1 MEQETRKKPLFFRPG
16 WYRMSRV
23 GKKRKKKRVWRHAK
37 GMDSKI
43 RLTERGYAA
52 RPSSGWGSD
61 KKIRN
66 KIDGLDFVRI
76 ENLSQLEKVDKNKA
90 IMIASIGKKKRDEI
104 IKKANEN
111 KIKIL
116 NKYYKKNG
124 TKK

>member
-1 MEQETRKKPLFFRPG
+1 MAEEKRKKPLFFRPG
-16 WYRMSRV
+16 WYRISRV
-23 GKKRKKKRVWRHAK
+23 GKRRKKKRVWRHAK

-66 KIDGLDFVRI
+66 KIDGIDFVRI
-76 ENLSQLEKVDKNKA
+76 ENLSQLEKVGKNQG
-90 IMIASIGKKKRDEI
+90 IIIASVGKKKRDEI
-104 IKKANEN
+104 IKKAEES

-116 NKYYKKNG
+116 NRYKKNG
-124 TKK
+124 VKK